1 MSKHTP
7 FIYISARNL
16 IRSFQSKSKFEI
28 GFNLSCAR
36 FYAAAMTET
45 EPNVTFQ
52 WQTFGKKF
60 FQHLILRFRLESRG
74 HLCRF
79 HGPLPWSWRTK
90 ARKKKKKNTIIQV
103 SLFCTLSFSLHKFSQ
118 KIWPEAKF
126 SRSLLVI
133 AQWQLKPQL
142 YHPNSIID
150 AIICT
155 QKRQKK

>member
-90 ARKKKKKNTIIQV
+90 ARKKKKKYNHPSFIILHPLFLSPQVFTENLTRGEIFQEPPCHCSMAVEATTI
-103 SLFCTLSFSLHKFSQ
+103 SSK
-118 KIWPEAKF
+118 
-126 SRSLLVI
+126 
-133 AQWQLKPQL
+133 
-142 YHPNSIID
+142 
-150 AIICT
+150 
-155 QKRQKK
+155 

>member
-90 ARKKKKKNTIIQV
+90 ARKKKKKIQSSKFHYFAPSLSLSTSFHRKSDPRRNFPGASLSLLNGSWSHNYIIQIV
-103 SLFCTLSFSLHKFSQ
+103 
-118 KIWPEAKF
+118 
-126 SRSLLVI
+126 
-133 AQWQLKPQL
+133 
-142 YHPNSIID
+142 
-150 AIICT
+150 
-155 QKRQKK
+155 